1 MSSLIQFLKLLI
13 SGNILKGIRF
23 RIDLSIIL
31 VFSVLIIEVA
41 MYYIYWDTIPEMIKY
56 DYDFSGVP
64 NDICEKEWIW
74 GNILLQVFICAF
86 VFVIKQ
92 LSYKTKRV
100 RSIVYDENNN
110 LIPIIDKRFSM
121 LAWETAMLFVTTEQG
136 YIFALTDIIESRMC
150 DDIVTIIFLFWLI
163 VLIIEFRYD
172 LRILK
177 AGGKNVTD
185 DKKEHSN
192 MSCHAP

>member
-1 MSSLIQFLKLLI
+1 MGENMSSLIQFLKLLI

-185 DKKEHSN
+185 DKKR
-192 MSCHAP
+192 A